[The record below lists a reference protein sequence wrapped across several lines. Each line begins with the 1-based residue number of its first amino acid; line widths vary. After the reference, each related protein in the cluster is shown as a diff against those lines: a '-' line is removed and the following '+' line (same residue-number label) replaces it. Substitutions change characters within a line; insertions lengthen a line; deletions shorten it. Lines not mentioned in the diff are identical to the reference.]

1 VKRGRERALRM
12 GAAKA
17 LGRHQIPSRPVRNM
31 PEDAMEM
38 GKGFVE
44 GLIEAL
50 SDKHGQVDLR
60 FQNLSVSVLD
70 SRLAVRV
77 SGSIQL
83 SVHMRDL
90 TEGEKDAHAQS
101 HIAQL
106 QT

>member
-1 VKRGRERALRM
+1 
-12 GAAKA
+12 
-17 LGRHQIPSRPVRNM
+17 M
-31 PEDAMEM
+31 PENAEEM

-77 SGSIQL
+77 SGAIQL

-90 TEGEKDAHAQS
+90 TDGEKDAHAQS
-101 HIAQL
+101 NIAQL
-106 QT
+106 RT